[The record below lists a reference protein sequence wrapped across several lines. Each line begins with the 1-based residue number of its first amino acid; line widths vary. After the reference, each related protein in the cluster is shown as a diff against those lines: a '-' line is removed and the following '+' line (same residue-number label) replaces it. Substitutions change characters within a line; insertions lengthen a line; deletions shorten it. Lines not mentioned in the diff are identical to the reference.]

1 MVNSQQA
8 TVFLLLLLLL
18 HTPHVPTM
26 SIFGGSSPPAARPR
40 SRSRSRSSL
49 FADDD
54 FTTATPGSVSLFAD
68 SGPDP
73 WAAGIPV
80 LRRGA
85 DNDIVKNL
93 LTVDNASLPEEY
105 VDYFDS
111 LLAQYGNP
119 DDMISAEGVGRILE
133 EGGVD
138 QNARERIWG
147 VIMKGAKENINR
159 DEVNVL
165 LAMVGLAQEGD
176 EISIDGVDDRRR
188 SELNPASLG

>member
-1 MVNSQQA
+1 
-8 TVFLLLLLLL
+8 
-18 HTPHVPTM
+18 M
-26 SIFGGSSPPAARPR
+26 SMSSFGSSPPTARPR
-40 SRSRSRSSL
+40 SHSSL

-54 FTTATPGSVSLFAD
+54 FITATPGSVSLFAD

-80 LRRGA
+80 PRRGA

-93 LTVDNASLPEEY
+93 LTADNANLPEEY
-105 VDYFDS
+105 VEYFDS
-111 LLAQYGNP
+111 LLAQYGTP
-119 DDMISAEGVGRILE
+119 DDLISAEGVGKILE

-138 QNARERIWG
+138 QNARERIWA
-147 VIMKGAKENINR
+147 VIMKGAKESINR

-188 SELNPASLG
+188 SELNSISWIWALY